1 MGVRREAE
9 RKEHN
14 PAPSSF
20 ETRNRST
27 LDEDPMEGDEK
38 ATASN
43 AHAKALALNLDAS
56 IYGSFAEIGAGQEVA
71 QWFLRVGAAS
81 GTVAQTICAYDKAFS
96 DDRYG
101 KGTRYV
107 SRERLLAMLER
118 EHTLVSHELGETRG
132 GTTRFFSFADTV
144 AGRNFKGDN
153 HQHGWVGIRFEADPR
168 SAPNDIL
175 LHVELRDPTAAQQ
188 SESLGIL
195 GVNLI
200 DAAFHHRGSSTEFL
214 GSLFQGLS
222 RKNLELDVIAL
233 SGPTFDV
240 DARAWC
246 VRALRQGMCHVVV
259 FDRDGRPVEPSTVL
273 RKRPLI
279 VESGR
284 FEAAAP
290 FQVEL
295 LKSAQRQ
302 MGREFPSLKAPPTTL
317 VAMVV
322 DDAVEAETPD
332 TELVKRVDRLVEVA
346 AVAVTDFAQ
355 AYRLVEFLQRFTG
368 EPIRLAVGVLTL
380 AKLFVEDT
388 NRALPGSLLERLGR
402 LLTENVRLYVSPMP
416 VEAVRA
422 DLDGGLATMFALPTS
437 GPVTVEHLLPPPP
450 MGELLRYVRA
460 AGWLV
465 PTDSA

>member
-1 MGVRREAE
+1 VRRGAE

-14 PAPSSF
+14 PPSPGF

-27 LDEDPMEGDEK
+27 RGPMEGEEK

-43 AHAKALALNLDAS
+43 AHAKALAINLDAS

-118 EHTLVSHELGETRG
+118 EYTLVSHELGAARG
-132 GTTRFFSFADTV
+132 ATTRFFSFADTV

-153 HQHGWVGIRFEADPR
+153 HQHGWLGIRFEADPR
-168 SAPNDIL
+168 GAPNDIL

-188 SESLGIL
+188 SETLGIL

-200 DAAFHHRGSSTEFL
+200 DAAFHRRGSSTEFL
-214 GSLFQGLS
+214 GSLVEGLS
-222 RKNLELDVIAL
+222 RKNLELDVIAVG
-233 SGPTFDV
+233 GPAFHGV

-246 VRALRQGMCHVVV
+246 VRALRQRMCHVVL

-284 FEAAAP
+284 FEVVAP
-290 FQVEL
+290 FQMDL
-295 LKSAQRQ
+295 LKSAQQQ

-317 VAMVV
+317 VAVVV
-322 DDAVEAETPD
+322 DDAIDAETPD
-332 TELVKRVDRLVEVA
+332 AELVKRVDRLVDMA
-346 AVAVTDFAQ
+346 AVALTDFAQ
-355 AYRLVEFLQRFTG
+355 AYRLVEFLQRYTA
-368 EPIRLAVGVLTL
+368 EPIRLTVGVLTL
-380 AKLFVEDT
+380 AKLFVEDYY
-388 NRALPGSLLERLGR
+388 RALPGSLLEGLAR

-416 VEAVRA
+416 VEACRA
-422 DLDGGLATMFALPTS
+422 HMDSGLATMFALPTS
-437 GPVTVEHLLPPPP
+437 GLVTVEHLVPRPP

-465 PTDSA
+465 PTDGA